1 MFSLKHKSNKI
12 IAFICN
18 KDDDED
24 LKAIYIHPRTV
35 IDTNNLPDGYFM
47 EYKVTDPNYELR
59 LFPEHVSGQTDRI
72 FICGPT
78 GAGKSSWIKS
88 YISYFNEL
96 NPKSKHSLLFTKLDE
111 DNFDESLKEVQN
123 KIAMVTL
130 DKTFIEDPINI
141 RDLSDRVI
149 TEDGKRLY
157 NNRVVIFDDYQQNS
171 IKVDNEVNRLRNDIG
186 DNGRKLGLYLLV
198 CQSNIPL
205 QTIPFR
211 QFLSNC
217 SAFVYFP
224 LRRPSN
230 LISCLKNYFNI
241 DTPERVYIESKTTS
255 RWVLVTKHDIPFIL
269 TSDYC
274 CINDQVYIL
283 EKAAEDKAAKKKYV
297 KKSQP
302 ATPESII
309 KPTNGRLSVF
319 FDSNC
324 DTEAIIDQTGTKLKL
339 LEQTGTKLKL
349 CPIVSNEDSLKKN
362 QITTKDITFL
372 NSLPQKTLNEAIM
385 AASKSLNPF
394 EMELPIDSEETP
406 EETPEEATKEETKQ
420 EPKQELKQEPKQA
433 TKYKRK
439 PKPKPKSIVYDSDTS
454 ISDTDL

>member
-18 KDDDED
+18 KDDDD
-24 LKAIYIHPRTV
+24 DMKAIYIHPRTV

-130 DKTFIEDPINI
+130 DKTFIEEPINV

-171 IKVDNEVNRLRNDIG
+171 VKVDNEVNRLRNDIG

-241 DTPERVYIESKTTS
+241 DTPERVYLESKTTS

-283 EKAAEDKAAKKKYV
+283 EKAAEDKALKKKYV

-302 ATPESII
+302 VTPDSII

-324 DTEAIIDQTGTKLKL
+324 DTEAIIDG
-339 LEQTGTKLKL
+339 TGTKLKL
-349 CPIVSNEDSLKKN
+349 CSIVSDESTPKAGTKAATKTGTKG
-362 QITTKDITFL
+362 ISTKDITFL

-385 AASKSLNPF
+385 MASTSLDKSLNPF
-394 EMELPIDSEETP
+394 EGP
-406 EETPEEATKEETKQ
+406 EPEPESTKD
-420 EPKQELKQEPKQA
+420 EPEPEPEPEPELKLKPEKKN
-433 TKYKRK
+433 KYARK
-439 PKPKPKSIVYDSDTS
+439 PKTKPIYDSDTS